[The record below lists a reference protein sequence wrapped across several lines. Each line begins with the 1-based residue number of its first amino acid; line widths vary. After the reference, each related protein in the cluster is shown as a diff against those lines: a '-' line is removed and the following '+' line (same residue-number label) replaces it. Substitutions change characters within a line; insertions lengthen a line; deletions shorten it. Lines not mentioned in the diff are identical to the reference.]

1 MTPALFH
8 LLYVSNFIK
17 RRFGSLFG
25 PNFGLHRIPI
35 WSQFH
40 PNLGPY
46 LYAHRSLSVYQHLPT
61 AQHLIFI
68 HLSINSTIHPY
79 IHPSIYLS
87 FHPST
92 HPSNHPAPTH
102 LSIQGS
108 TAVLS
113 GTSGPFNTTAGPGY
127 NLIFNG
133 NHFVTSHRTGFWLFS
148 ILKHVI
154 QVRHPF
160 ERLVS
165 AYQSKVV
172 RSTDEWYFLVFV
184 LNDTF

>member
-35 WSQFH
+35 WSLFH

-68 HLSINSTIHPY
+68 HLSINSTIHSY
-79 IHPSIYLS
+79 IHPSIC
-87 FHPST
+87 
-92 HPSNHPAPTH
+92 
-102 LSIQGS
+102 
-108 TAVLS
+108 
-113 GTSGPFNTTAGPGY
+113 
-127 NLIFNG
+127 LIFPSI
-133 NHFVTSHRTGFWLFS
+133 HTSIKPSSSHPPIQFKVPPLFS
-148 ILKHVI
+148 VQPRYPSIPLLAQATISFSMVI
-154 QVRHPF
+154 NHIRCF
-160 ERLVS
+160 TLD
-165 AYQSKVV
+165 ACK
-172 RSTDEWYFLVFV
+172 
-184 LNDTF
+184 

>member
-35 WSQFH
+35 WSLFH

-68 HLSINSTIHPY
+68 HLSINSTIHSY
-79 IHPSIYLS
+79 IHPSICLS

-92 HPSNHPAPTH
+92 HPSNHLAPTH
-102 LSIQGS
+102 LFNSRFHRCSQWN
-108 TAVLS
+108 L
-113 GTSGPFNTTAGPGY
+113 GTLQYHCWPRLQS
-127 NLIFNG
+127 
-133 NHFVTSHRTGFWLFS
+133 HFQW
-148 ILKHVI
+148 
-154 QVRHPF
+154 
-160 ERLVS
+160 
-165 AYQSKVV
+165 
-172 RSTDEWYFLVFV
+172 
-184 LNDTF
+184 